1 MSPFFTKASDNNGV
15 LAEEARE
22 AVRTLLRYMG
32 ENPDR
37 DGLLETPDR
46 VCRAWVEM
54 TEGYR
59 VSPEKVLSTTFE
71 GSSDEMVV
79 LKDIEFTS
87 CCEHHLLTFSGRAH
101 VAYLPSQG
109 RIVGLSKLARIVDV
123 YAKRLQVQERMTE
136 QIADAIKTNLN
147 PHGVAVV
154 IEGQH
159 SCMCVRGVRKQGATM
174 VTSSVHGIFR
184 DNAATRAEFMSFI
197 SRRNE
202 LR

>member
-1 MSPFFTKASDNNGV
+1 MSPYSVKATDNHDV
-15 LAEEARE
+15 SADEARE

-32 ENPDR
+32 EDPER
-37 DGLLETPDR
+37 EGLLETPDR

-59 VSPEKVLSTTFE
+59 LNPEKVLSTTFE

-87 CCEHHLLTFSGRAH
+87 CCEHHLLTFSGKAH
-101 VAYLPSQG
+101 VAYLPSNG

-123 YAKRLQVQERMTE
+123 FAKRLQVQERMTQ
-136 QIADAIKTNLN
+136 QIADAIKTHLQ

-159 SCMCVRGVRKQGATM
+159 SCMCVRGVRKQGASM
-174 VTSSVHGIFR
+174 VTSSLQGVFR
-184 DNAATRAEFMSFI
+184 DNASTRAEFMSLI
-197 SRRNE
+197 SR
-202 LR
+202 

>member
-1 MSPFFTKASDNNGV
+1 MSPFLVKATDNNGID
-15 LAEEARE
+15 AEQARE

-37 DGLLETPDR
+37 DGLSETPDR
-46 VCRAWVEM
+46 VCRAWIEM

-59 VSPEKVLSTTFE
+59 VNAEKILSTTFE

-79 LKDIEFTS
+79 LKDIEFNS
-87 CCEHHLLTFSGRAH
+87 CCEHHLLTFGGKAH

-109 RIVGLSKLARIVDV
+109 RIVGLSKLARIVDTF
-123 YAKRLQVQERMTE
+123 AKRLQVQERMTQ
-136 QIADAIKTNLN
+136 QIADAVKTHLQ

-174 VTSSVHGIFR
+174 LTSSLHGVFR
-184 DNAATRAEFMSFI
+184 DNAATRAEFMSLI
-197 SRRNE
+197 GRRD
-202 LR
+202 

>member
-1 MSPFFTKASDNNGV
+1 MSPFFVKAVDNNGV
-15 LAEEARE
+15 DAEDARE

-37 DGLLETPDR
+37 DGLTETPDR

-59 VSPEKVLSTTFE
+59 MNPEKVLSTTFE

-87 CCEHHLLTFSGRAH
+87 CCEHHLLTFSGKAH

-123 YAKRLQVQERMTE
+123 FAKRLQVQERMTQ
-136 QIADAIKTNLN
+136 QIADSISRHLQ

-159 SCMCVRGVRKQGATM
+159 SCMCVRGVRKQGASM
-174 VTSSVHGIFR
+174 VTSSLQGVFR
-184 DNAATRAEFMSFI
+184 DNASTRAEFMSLI
-197 SRRNE
+197 SR
-202 LR
+202 

>member
-1 MSPFFTKASDNNGV
+1 MSPFFVKAIDNHGV
-15 LAEEARE
+15 SADEARE

-32 ENPDR
+32 EEPER
-37 DGLLETPDR
+37 EGLMETPDR

-59 VSPEKVLSTTFE
+59 LTPEKVLATTFE

-87 CCEHHLLTFSGRAH
+87 CCEHHLLTFSGKAH
-101 VAYLPSQG
+101 VAYLPSNG

-123 YAKRLQVQERMTE
+123 FAKRLQVQERMTQ
-136 QIADAIKTNLN
+136 QIADAIKTHLN

-159 SCMCVRGVRKQGATM
+159 SCMCVRGVRKQGASM
-174 VTSSVHGIFR
+174 VTSSLQGVFR
-184 DNAATRAEFMSFI
+184 DNASTRAEFMSLI
-197 SRRNE
+197 SR
-202 LR
+202 

>member
-1 MSPFFTKASDNNGV
+1 MSPYSVKATDNHDV
-15 LAEEARE
+15 SADEARE

-32 ENPDR
+32 EEPER
-37 DGLLETPDR
+37 EGLMETPDR

-59 VSPEKVLSTTFE
+59 LNPEKVLSTTFE

-87 CCEHHLLTFSGRAH
+87 CCEHHLLTFSGKAH
-101 VAYLPSQG
+101 VAYLPSNG

-123 YAKRLQVQERMTE
+123 FAKRLQVQERMTQ
-136 QIADAIKTNLN
+136 QIADAIKTHLQ

-159 SCMCVRGVRKQGATM
+159 SCMCVRGVRKQGASM
-174 VTSSVHGIFR
+174 VTSSLQGVFR
-184 DNAATRAEFMSFI
+184 DNASTRAEFMSLI
-197 SRRNE
+197 SR
-202 LR
+202 

>member
-1 MSPFFTKASDNNGV
+1 MSPYSVKATDNHDV
-15 LAEEARE
+15 SADDARE

-32 ENPDR
+32 EDPER
-37 DGLLETPDR
+37 EGLLETPDR

-59 VSPEKVLSTTFE
+59 LNPEKVLSTTFE

-87 CCEHHLLTFSGRAH
+87 CCEHHLLTFSGKAH
-101 VAYLPSQG
+101 VAYLPSNG

-123 YAKRLQVQERMTE
+123 FAKRLQVQERMTQ
-136 QIADAIKTNLN
+136 QIADAIKIHLQ

-154 IEGQH
+154 VEGQH
-159 SCMCVRGVRKQGATM
+159 SCMCVRGVRKQGASM
-174 VTSSVHGIFR
+174 VTSSLQGVFR
-184 DNAATRAEFMSFI
+184 DNASTRAEFMSLI
-197 SRRNE
+197 SR
-202 LR
+202 

>member
-1 MSPFFTKASDNNGV
+1 MSPFFVKAVDNNGV
-15 LAEEARE
+15 DAEDARE

-37 DGLLETPDR
+37 DGLAETPDR

-59 VSPEKVLSTTFE
+59 MNPEKVLSTTFE

-87 CCEHHLLTFSGRAH
+87 CCEHHLLTFSGKAH

-123 YAKRLQVQERMTE
+123 FAKRLQVQERMTQ
-136 QIADAIKTNLN
+136 QIADSISRHLQ

-159 SCMCVRGVRKQGATM
+159 SCMCVRGVRKQGASM
-174 VTSSVHGIFR
+174 VTSSLQGVFR
-184 DNAATRAEFMSFI
+184 DNASTRAEFMSLI
-197 SRRNE
+197 SR
-202 LR
+202 

>member
-1 MSPFFTKASDNNGV
+1 MSPFFVKATDNNGIS
-15 LAEEARE
+15 AEEARD

-32 ENPDR
+32 EDPER

-59 VSPEKVLSTTFE
+59 INAEKVLSTTFE

-79 LKDIEFTS
+79 LRDIEFTS
-87 CCEHHLLTFSGRAH
+87 CCEHHLLTFNGRAH
-101 VAYLPSQG
+101 VAYLPSNG

-123 YAKRLQVQERMTE
+123 YSKRLQVQERMT
-136 QIADAIKTNLN
+136 QQVADAIKSHLQ

-174 VTSSVHGIFR
+174 VTSSLHGVFR
-184 DNAATRAEFMSFI
+184 ENASTRAEFMSLI
-197 SRRNE
+197 GRRD
-202 LR
+202 

>member
-1 MSPFFTKASDNNGV
+1 MSPFFVKAIDNHGV
-15 LAEEARE
+15 SADEARE

-32 ENPDR
+32 EEPDR
-37 DGLLETPDR
+37 EGLMETPDR

-59 VSPEKVLSTTFE
+59 LNPEKVLATTFE

-87 CCEHHLLTFSGRAH
+87 CCEHHLLTFSGKAH
-101 VAYLPSQG
+101 VAYLPSNG

-123 YAKRLQVQERMTE
+123 FAKRLQVQERMTQ
-136 QIADAIKTNLN
+136 QIADAIKTHLN

-159 SCMCVRGVRKQGATM
+159 SCMCVRGVRKQGASM
-174 VTSSVHGIFR
+174 VTSSLQGVFR
-184 DNAATRAEFMSFI
+184 DNASTRAEFMSLI
-197 SRRNE
+197 SR
-202 LR
+202 

>member
-1 MSPFFTKASDNNGV
+1 MSPFFVKAIDNHGV
-15 LAEEARE
+15 SADEARE

-32 ENPDR
+32 EEPER
-37 DGLLETPDR
+37 EGLMETPDR

-59 VSPEKVLSTTFE
+59 LNPEKVLATTFE

-87 CCEHHLLTFSGRAH
+87 CCEHHLLTFSGKAH
-101 VAYLPSQG
+101 VAYLPSNG

-123 YAKRLQVQERMTE
+123 FAKRLQVQERMTQ
-136 QIADAIKTNLN
+136 QIADAIKTHLN

-159 SCMCVRGVRKQGATM
+159 SCMCVRGVRKQGASM
-174 VTSSVHGIFR
+174 VTSSLQGVFR
-184 DNAATRAEFMSFI
+184 DNASTRAEFMSLI
-197 SRRNE
+197 SR
-202 LR
+202 

>member
-1 MSPFFTKASDNNGV
+1 MSPYFVKATDNNGV
-15 LAEEARE
+15 NAEDARE

-32 ENPDR
+32 EDPDR
-37 DGLLETPDR
+37 DGLMETPDR

-59 VSPEKVLSTTFE
+59 VNPEQVLSTTFE
-71 GSSDEMVV
+71 GTSDEMII

-87 CCEHHLLTFSGRAH
+87 CCEHHLLNFNGRAH
-101 VAYLPSQG
+101 VAYLPSKG

-123 YAKRLQVQERMTE
+123 YSKRLQVQERMTQ
-136 QIADAIKTNLN
+136 QIAHSIIKSLA

-154 IEGQH
+154 VEGQH

-174 VTSSVHGIFR
+174 MTSSLHGVFR
-184 DNAATRAEFMSFI
+184 ENAATRAEFMSLI
-197 SRRNE
+197 GRRD
-202 LR
+202 

>member
-1 MSPFFTKASDNNGV
+1 MSPFFVKATDNNGIQ
-15 LAEEARE
+15 AEEARE
-22 AVRTLLRYMG
+22 AVRTLLKYIG
-32 ENPDR
+32 EDPDR
-37 DGLLETPDR
+37 DGLTETPDR

-59 VSPEKVLSTTFE
+59 MSAENVLSTTFE

-123 YAKRLQVQERMTE
+123 FSKRLQVQERMTQ
-136 QIADAIKTNLN
+136 QIAESIKTNLK

-174 VTSSVHGIFR
+174 ITSSVHGVFR
-184 DNAATRAEFMSFI
+184 DNAATRAEFMSLI
-197 SRRNE
+197 GRRD
-202 LR
+202 

>member
-1 MSPFFTKASDNNGV
+1 MSPFFVKATDSNGID
-15 LAEEARE
+15 AQSARA

-32 ENPDR
+32 EDPDR

-46 VCRAWVEM
+46 VCRAWLEM

-59 VSPEKVLSTTFE
+59 VSPEQVLSTTFE
-71 GSSDEMVV
+71 GNSDEMVV

-87 CCEHHLLTFSGRAH
+87 CCEHHLLNFNGRAH

-123 YAKRLQVQERMTE
+123 FAKRLQVQERMTQ
-136 QIADAIKTNLN
+136 QIASAVKENLQ

-154 IEGQH
+154 IEGRH

-174 VTSSVHGIFR
+174 VTSSLHGVFR
-184 DNAATRAEFMSFI
+184 DNASTRAEFMSLI
-197 SRRNE
+197 GIGRRD
-202 LR
+202 

>member
-1 MSPFFTKASDNNGV
+1 MSPFFVKAIDSHGV
-15 LAEEARE
+15 SADEARE

-32 ENPDR
+32 EEPDR
-37 DGLLETPDR
+37 EGLMETPDR

-59 VSPEKVLSTTFE
+59 LNPEKVLSTTFE

-101 VAYLPSQG
+101 VAYLPSNG

-123 YAKRLQVQERMTE
+123 FAKRLQVQERMTQ
-136 QIADAIKTNLN
+136 QIADAIKTHLQ

-154 IEGQH
+154 VEGQH
-159 SCMCVRGVRKQGATM
+159 SCMCVRGVRKQGASM
-174 VTSSVHGIFR
+174 VTSSLQGVFR
-184 DNAATRAEFMSFI
+184 DNASTRAEFMSLI
-197 SRRNE
+197 SR
-202 LR
+202 